1 MEKREVEKNPNISPN
16 PCTHEMQHPKREPH
30 STSSLDVFVDN
41 ACPSLATGVS
51 QLLAEEIQQNE
62 VAGLTDCMQ
71 LFDSPPLANVEEYLT
86 MIMRRQNCSPSCAVV
101 ALVYLER
108 LKDKIPQACVNSHN
122 IRLLLITATMMAA
135 KFVEDDVYDNKDWAA
150 LAGISLCDLNRLELF
165 MLATLEWRMA
175 VSHAEFLL
183 KRRHVMSRLE

>member
-1 MEKREVEKNPNISPN
+1 
-16 PCTHEMQHPKREPH
+16 
-30 STSSLDVFVDN
+30 
-41 ACPSLATGVS
+41 
-51 QLLAEEIQQNE
+51 
-62 VAGLTDCMQ
+62 
-71 LFDSPPLANVEEYLT
+71 

-101 ALVYLER
+101 ALVYIER

-122 IRLLLITATMMAA
+122 IRLLLITATMMAT
-135 KFVEDDVYDNKDWAA
+135 KFIEDDVYDNKDWAA
-150 LAGISLCDLNRLELF
+150 IAGISLCDLNRLELF